1 MIGEIKKKTD
11 RPAIV
16 RLLYLKVASSIGS
29 LIGFE
34 NIFFLLSKLFLLCL
48 GSADIYMRYK
58 YSGSPVA
65 KQFWLLNYS
74 LSPGSVKPS

>member
-11 RPAIV
+11 RPVIV
-16 RLLYLKVASSIGS
+16 TLLYLKVASSIGS

-65 KQFWLLNYS
+65 KQF
-74 LSPGSVKPS
+74 

>member
-16 RLLYLKVASSIGS
+16 RVLYLKVASIIGS
-29 LIGFE
+29 LIDFE

-48 GSADIYMRYK
+48 GSADIYTRYK

-65 KQFWLLNYS
+65 KQF
-74 LSPGSVKPS
+74 

>member
-11 RPAIV
+11 GPAIV
-16 RLLYLKVASSIGS
+16 RLFYLKVASIIGS

-34 NIFFLLSKLFLLCL
+34 NIFFLFSKLFLLCL

-65 KQFWLLNYS
+65 KQF
-74 LSPGSVKPS
+74 